1 MEIASR
7 LESSPAYT
15 RTHAYSHSLTRSIYV
30 HTHTNIDAW
39 LHTYVYTNIDAW
51 LHTYVYVIRAARAPR
66 ECAREFNEDL

>member
-7 LESSPAYT
+7 LESSRAYT

-39 LHTYVYTNIDAW
+39 LYTSEA
-51 LHTYVYVIRAARAPR
+51 HVYVIRAARAPR